1 MTAEAGG
8 VSGGHRSGVDGVTAG
23 TGVEWVATGVGL
35 GKVTAA
41 KTLTG
46 GTGRLTRPG
55 SGRLLAGPT
64 RPKRG
69 SGAPDVQSEFFSLLN
84 RWKPAVAEPPK
95 L

>member
-8 VSGGHRSGVDGVTAG
+8 VSGGHQSGRRRGGHRSGVDGVAAG
-23 TGVEWVATGVGL
+23 TGVEWVAAGVGL

-46 GTGRLTRPG
+46 GMGRLTRPD

-64 RPKRG
+64 RPKCG
-69 SGAPDVQSEFFSLLN
+69 SGAPDVQTDLFSLLN
-84 RWKPAVAEPPK
+84 R
-95 L
+95 